1 MARPTKQLR
10 RARIWLDVSIIGIQ
24 FPVAIALGYFFGRWL
39 DGLLKTTP
47 WLTIIFALFGIT
59 AGFINLFRITAQAG
73 RSEEQ
78 LDAIEA
84 AEEGETVASRT
95 PREDRGFS
103 PRRVLWITGSLVV
116 LGAVIELVLF
126 RTWIGALSLTAAGVV
141 AMINF
146 RWLEVIVHR
155 VLQPGKADLD
165 RWTLLRVLGR
175 FFLLAC
181 VLAAFLVVPRIDPVA
196 VTLGFST
203 LVVALV
209 VEGLRGD
216 RVGGG

>member
-1 MARPTKQLR
+1 
-10 RARIWLDVSIIGIQ
+10 
-24 FPVAIALGYFFGRWL
+24 
-39 DGLLKTTP
+39 
-47 WLTIIFALFGIT
+47 
-59 AGFINLFRITAQAG
+59 
-73 RSEEQ
+73 
-78 LDAIEA
+78 
-84 AEEGETVASRT
+84 
-95 PREDRGFS
+95 
-103 PRRVLWITGSLVV
+103 
-116 LGAVIELVLF
+116 
-126 RTWIGALSLTAAGVV
+126 
-141 AMINF
+141 MINF

-165 RWTLLRVLGR
+165 RWTLLRIFGR

-209 VEGLRGD
+209 IEGLRSD

>member
-1 MARPTKQLR
+1 MA
-10 RARIWLDVSIIGIQ
+10 
-24 FPVAIALGYFFGRWL
+24 
-39 DGLLKTTP
+39 
-47 WLTIIFALFGIT
+47 
-59 AGFINLFRITAQAG
+59 N
-73 RSEEQ
+73 
-78 LDAIEA
+78 
-84 AEEGETVASRT
+84 RT
-95 PREDRGFS
+95 PPDGRGFS
-103 PRRVLWITGSLVV
+103 ARRVLWITGSLVV
-116 LGAVIELVLF
+116 FGAVIELVLF
-126 RTWIGALSLTAAGVV
+126 RTWMGALSLTAAGVV

-155 VLQPGKADLD
+155 VLQPGQADLD
-165 RWTLLRVLGR
+165 RWTVLRVLGR

-181 VLAAFLVVPRIDPVA
+181 VMAALLWVPRIDPVA